1 MEGGEEGRR
10 KWGINVARMGILTG
24 NLINGE

>member
-1 MEGGEEGRR
+1 MEGGGEGRR